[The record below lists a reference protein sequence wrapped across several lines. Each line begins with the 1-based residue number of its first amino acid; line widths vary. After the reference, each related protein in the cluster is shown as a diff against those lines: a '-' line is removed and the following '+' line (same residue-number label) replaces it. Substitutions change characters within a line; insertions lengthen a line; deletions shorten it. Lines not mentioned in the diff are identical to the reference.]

1 MSVILINP
9 FEVEEE
15 KEEDALSYWDSCA
28 EYLRTQ
34 PGYIYTRLHRAISPN
49 ARFKFINVAE
59 WESPEHFQAAVNSEG
74 FQSVAAKGV
83 DEYPH
88 FPALYEVIR
97 T

>member
-9 FEVEEE
+9 FEVQEG
-15 KEEDALSYWDSCA
+15 KEEDALAYWDRCA

-34 PGYIYTRLHRAISPN
+34 PGYIYTRSHRAITPN
-49 ARFKFINVAE
+49 ARFKFINLAG
-59 WESPEHFQAAVNSEG
+59 WESPEHFQTAVNSEG

-88 FPALYEVIR
+88 FPALYEAIR